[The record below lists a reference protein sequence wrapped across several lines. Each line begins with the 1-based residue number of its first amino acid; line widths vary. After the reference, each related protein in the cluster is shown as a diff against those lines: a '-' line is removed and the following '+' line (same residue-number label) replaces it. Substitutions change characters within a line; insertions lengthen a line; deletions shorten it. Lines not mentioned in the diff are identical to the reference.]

1 MRRHISTLVLA
12 AMVVVLLLIGTVMYK
27 VSFTE
32 DALVLTFGA
41 ARQRDIVRGSED
53 AGLHFKWPWPIQ
65 KVVRYDGRT
74 FVFEDTSSELPTRDK
89 QNMLV
94 TTYCAWRI
102 EDPRKFYVAIE
113 RTNAAQERLR
123 DLLRSAKK
131 DVIGRYNMEAFVNTD
146 PAKILL
152 PQIERE
158 ILDAVSRPAE
168 QDYGVQVV
176 RVGIK
181 SLGLPENVTSAVID
195 AMKEERQRDVRK
207 YESAGEAQATAIRER
222 ARTASRQ
229 ILEFAQRKAAAIR
242 SEGVRRAAETYQG
255 YRENEAFSM
264 FLRYL
269 ESLEKELSARSVII
283 LDASQIPAL
292 RWFKEGPSLPDVV
305 PGPGEPRKE

>member
-1 MRRHISTLVLA
+1 MRRHISMVVLA
-12 AMVVVLLLIGTVMYK
+12 AIVVVVLLMGTVMYK

-41 ARQRDIVRGSED
+41 ARERDIVRGSED

-102 EDPRKFYVAIE
+102 DDPRKFYVAIE
-113 RTNAAQERLR
+113 KVNAAQERLR

-146 PAKILL
+146 PARILL
-152 PQIERE
+152 PQIEGE
-158 ILDAVSRPAE
+158 ILAAVRRPAE

-242 SEGVRRAAETYQG
+242 SEGVRRAAETYQD
-255 YRENEAFSM
+255 YRENESFSM

-292 RWFKEGPSLPDVV
+292 RWFKEGPSLPEVV
-305 PGPGEPRKE
+305 PGPAEPPKE

>member
-1 MRRHISTLVLA
+1 MRRHISMVVLA
-12 AMVVVLLLIGTVMYK
+12 AIVVVVLLMGTVMYK

-41 ARQRDIVRGSED
+41 ARERDIVRGSED

-102 EDPRKFYVAIE
+102 DDPRKFYVAIE
-113 RTNAAQERLR
+113 KVNAAQERLR

-146 PAKILL
+146 PARILL
-152 PQIERE
+152 PQIEGE
-158 ILDAVSRPAE
+158 ILAAVRRPAE

-242 SEGVRRAAETYQG
+242 SEGVRRAAETYQD
-255 YRENEAFSM
+255 YRENESFSM

-292 RWFKEGPSLPDVV
+292 RWFKEGPSLPEVV
-305 PGPGEPRKE
+305 PGPAEPQKE